1 MPANAN
7 CQTQPL
13 LSTEAKFLLL
23 NRVVPPPAQNLLPC
37 PHLTRSCV
45 YCSGEGLVRRLCC
58 LLRRSA
64 RHVLSTLLDP
74 AIGFLPPAR
83 SAAAAFTACPRALS
97 SLGSCTRVP
106 FPPHARPLS
115 PLSRPFSS
123 ARPWCLG
130 SPGAP
135 SWAFLLTGAF
145 LWEMATVPVA
155 ADILMPWL
163 PNRCL

>member
-1 MPANAN
+1 MSDAAAA
-7 CQTQPL
+7 QYGGQ
-13 LSTEAKFLLL
+13 
-23 NRVVPPPAQNLLPC
+23 VPPSEPRRSSSSSEPAPLSSPYPQL
-37 PHLTRSCV
+37 
-45 YCSGEGLVRRLCC
+45 RL
-58 LLRRSA
+58 LLRRRTGQASVLPAPPKCPSRAFHAA
-64 RHVLSTLLDP
+64 RPSRWVS
-74 AIGFLPPAR
+74 PP
-83 SAAAAFTACPRALS
+83 SSLCCSAAAFTACPRALS

-145 LWEMATVPVA
+145 LWEMATVSVA

>member
-1 MPANAN
+1 MTYSPAGLQSPLFSANSDKTYFLFFRGRSESHGGPQMRPLGRGILARSRVPANAN

-74 AIGFLPPAR
+74 AVGFLPPAR
-83 SAAAAFTACPRALS
+83 SAARQQHLPRVLE
-97 SLGSCTRVP
+97 R
-106 FPPHARPLS
+106 
-115 PLSRPFSS
+115 
-123 ARPWCLG
+123 
-130 SPGAP
+130 
-135 SWAFLLTGAF
+135 FL
-145 LWEMATVPVA
+145 P
-155 ADILMPWL
+155 
-163 PNRCL
+163 